1 MGNSQ
6 FKDLKRR
13 AGLGG
18 KHGGAWSSWSL
29 LFLYPWLKLVSAWGT
44 FIWSLQ
50 NITGRLAVVRRTPR
64 ERCANILCSRKLR
77 TLDFILSSAGVI
89 PFRRGAGCFHKPH
102 PHCIL
107 CCFLLLQGP
116 WPFKAYPPWLW
127 VVFSPESAIQVC
139 FPFPS
144 SKTYRLPQYVC
155 QSQTTCIKII
165 INHLTCSRF
174 SFRLRMCFQLMG
186 YWFCII
192 SLAHTLTI
200 TCSAKVAVTMQ
211 HGCHSNE
218 RRPIAATYSL
228 LYSDNRCAHFILI
241 EIWNRSL

>member
-1 MGNSQ
+1 MGNNQ

-18 KHGGAWSSWSL
+18 KHGRVWSSWWL

-50 NITGRLAVVRRTPR
+50 NITGSLAVVRRTPR
-64 ERCANILCSRKLR
+64 EHCAHILCSRKLC
-77 TLDFILSSAGVI
+77 TLYFILSSAGVI
-89 PFRRGAGCFHKPH
+89 PFRRGA
-102 PHCIL
+102 
-107 CCFLLLQGP
+107 
-116 WPFKAYPPWLW
+116 
-127 VVFSPESAIQVC
+127 VC
-139 FPFPS
+139 FPSPS
-144 SKTYRLPQYVC
+144 SKTYRLLQYVC

-165 INHLTCSRF
+165 INHLACSRF

-186 YWFCII
+186 YWLCII

-228 LYSDNRCAHFILI
+228 LCSDNRAAHFILI